1 MDDSQFNRARQVS
14 SEAAWQRLAAPLLAI
29 REVREVVMFA
39 ILSSAE
45 TDPQHQELLRRVC
58 EVESRLLQKCLARH
72 PVRTRTE
79 LGLDHQQSWRE
90 VCDFLKDSGQ
100 ISASIS
106 ILQFLPQIRQ
116 ILTDCQLLDADV

>member
-1 MDDSQFNRARQVS
+1 
-14 SEAAWQRLAAPLLAI
+14 
-29 REVREVVMFA
+29 
-39 ILSSAE
+39 
-45 TDPQHQELLRRVC
+45 
-58 EVESRLLQKCLARH
+58 
-72 PVRTRTE
+72 
-79 LGLDHQQSWRE
+79 